1 MAATL
6 SQYEVAA
13 RDAEALLKERPAMV
27 SSDRANLENIVA
39 LAAVKRGA
47 VEAALSIWRRLTQ
60 RADELDAALRGWV
73 WRNLSLTL
81 PVHDPAA
88 RRAAQLSAD
97 AFLEAGDK
105 WQAGTSMMRLSHLLE
120 HTSPAEALE
129 QLDAMLDIMTQKG
142 LLGNELRAAIHHAK
156 GNRYLALRAYA
167 PGLSAALAAIRLRRD
182 VVGAELQLISSL
194 HLGIMHAKG
203 LSDLPQVAELE
214 RDVQALENQQQSPH
228 FQITRRIQGLFEKFD
243 LQEAENLL
251 HDVQGLDPELI
262 AGVGVAAAMAD
273 PDLPVHS
280 RLQRLEG
287 VLRELDARGAKAGA
301 KQPAILAI
309 ATLLRQEKEFERAAT
324 WLRRALDQNPLDVSI
339 SELLIDTLWKLEDWG
354 SAAIFMK
361 KQIDR
366 FGAKPGLLTAY
377 GRSLLEAG
385 DLSSAVTALTQA
397 LKLVGDNA
405 TARAYIESLRSR
417 ALDLGGTMPGP
428 EPRPSDTAPVTRP
441 EVKRAFKDFAKFV
454 KSDKRMG
461 FWTKKPGAQ
470 HRWISHPEKRAQ
482 DLLHTFFKARFHE
495 RISVFE
501 ELDTGAGRLD
511 LRLKFKGGLSA
522 IVELKMCGFGYSS
535 KYAADGETQIRH
547 YMENRDVHLGYLV
560 VHDARLTKF
569 GEPLME
575 RRASDQDTV
584 VEIFIDLRPRVTS
597 KVKRSKLPK

>member
-1 MAATL
+1 M
-6 SQYEVAA
+6 
-13 RDAEALLKERPAMV
+13 
-27 SSDRANLENIVA
+27 
-39 LAAVKRGA
+39 
-47 VEAALSIWRRLTQ
+47 
-60 RADELDAALRGWV
+60 
-73 WRNLSLTL
+73 
-81 PVHDPAA
+81 
-88 RRAAQLSAD
+88 
-97 AFLEAGDK
+97 
-105 WQAGTSMMRLSHLLE
+105 
-120 HTSPAEALE
+120 
-129 QLDAMLDIMTQKG
+129 
-142 LLGNELRAAIHHAK
+142 
-156 GNRYLALRAYA
+156 
-167 PGLSAALAAIRLRRD
+167 
-182 VVGAELQLISSL
+182 
-194 HLGIMHAKG
+194 
-203 LSDLPQVAELE
+203 
-214 RDVQALENQQQSPH
+214 
-228 FQITRRIQGLFEKFD
+228 
-243 LQEAENLL
+243 
-251 HDVQGLDPELI
+251 
-262 AGVGVAAAMAD
+262 
-273 PDLPVHS
+273 
-280 RLQRLEG
+280 
-287 VLRELDARGAKAGA
+287 
-301 KQPAILAI
+301 
-309 ATLLRQEKEFERAAT
+309 
-324 WLRRALDQNPLDVSI
+324 DVSI